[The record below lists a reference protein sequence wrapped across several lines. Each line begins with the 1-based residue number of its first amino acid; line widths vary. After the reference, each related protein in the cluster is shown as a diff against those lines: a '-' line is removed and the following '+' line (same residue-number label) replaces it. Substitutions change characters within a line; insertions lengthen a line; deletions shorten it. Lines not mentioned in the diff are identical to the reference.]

1 MLSRGKYSM
10 NDNQMHDIE
19 FWENEYLN
27 QIYYLLNIDKEKMLS
42 GFNTKED
49 IRNDWQQFLGNEI
62 SDFATGSERIFYWL
76 FSQFG
81 VPNSSPIGS
90 DMFFETYNAYVH
102 IDIKTVTLANIG
114 DFKKNIFV
122 GDNQNS
128 YIGNINV
135 RGKEPRPYKGN
146 LPIYYTKR
154 DGSKKICLTYF
165 IVILYDES
173 NLDIQTIAIICM
185 PNGGLNLGNNVGYH
199 NEEIIALMNKVKHIV
214 DENERQQIFDRIQ
227 EIAVEEQP
235 VVPLFNDVNIVA
247 YNKRLKNYKPLIY
260 GVDLSKVEL
269 VKEND

>member
-1 MLSRGKYSM
+1 M
-10 NDNQMHDIE
+10 NKKQKLIE

-42 GFNTKED
+42 GFDTKED
-49 IRNDWQQFLGNEI
+49 IRQDWEKFLGAET

-114 DFKKNIFV
+114 DFKRNIFV

-135 RGKEPRPYKGN
+135 RGKEPRPYRGN
-146 LPIYYTKR
+146 LPTYYTKR
-154 DGSKKICLTYF
+154 DGGEKVCLTYF

-173 NLDIQTIAIICM
+173 NLDIQTIAITCM
-185 PNGGLNLGNNVGYH
+185 PNGALNSVYGDDVISAGKNPGKIRFNYTKTKYFELLEDKPMRTKVLLW
-199 NEEIIALMNKVKHIV
+199 NENMSPEVQV
-214 DENERQQIFDRIQ
+214 DMKE
-227 EIAVEEQP
+227 
-235 VVPLFNDVNIVA
+235 
-247 YNKRLKNYKPLIY
+247 LKNIY
-260 GVDLSKVEL
+260 LEQNS
-269 VKEND
+269 NN

>member
-1 MLSRGKYSM
+1 M
-10 NDNQMHDIE
+10 NENQMHDIE

-114 DFKKNIFV
+114 DFKRNIFV

-135 RGKEPRPYKGN
+135 RSKEPRPYKGN

-185 PNGGLNLGNNVGYH
+185 PNGGLNSVYGDNVISAGKNPGKIRFNYTQTKYFELLEGKPMRTKVLLW
-199 NEEIIALMNKVKHIV
+199 NENMKPEV
-214 DENERQQIFDRIQ
+214 ENAMKE
-227 EIAVEEQP
+227 
-235 VVPLFNDVNIVA
+235 
-247 YNKRLKNYKPLIY
+247 LKNMYIDQNNK
-260 GVDLSKVEL
+260 
-269 VKEND
+269 